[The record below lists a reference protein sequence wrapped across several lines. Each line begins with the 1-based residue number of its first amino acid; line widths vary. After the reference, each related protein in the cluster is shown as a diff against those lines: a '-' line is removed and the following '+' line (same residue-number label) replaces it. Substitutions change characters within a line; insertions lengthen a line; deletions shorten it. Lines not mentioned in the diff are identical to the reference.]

1 MARVSHTLS
10 DPSSASDLSV
20 ETTAEHI
27 SEKALSIVDACGE
40 GVQGVG
46 YDRATKQATPYQTAR
61 IVDSTGCSP
70 RSRLIPSLLLT
81 VQKSLK
87 VLERAYCVVCSFIL
101 FVGQVD
107 KEDRRH
113 RAEVTDN
120 GVMAVSNGESQGP
133 WSHHCSSHELL
144 AATSGLLHLRHIGPF
159 PQRRALPIIGSSG
172 DLKLPSTPA
181 TVIRLAIENPRGPS
195 HRRLYPATPPNAHIT
210 PHVFRPPPW
219 RERLRIS
226 IASRTSMP
234 WQNS

>member
-1 MARVSHTLS
+1 MDNPRGAVYTAVKGRFQHPISLGMARVSHTLS

-120 GVMAVSNGESQGP
+120 GVMAVSNGESQG
-133 WSHHCSSHELL
+133 H
-144 AATSGLLHLRHIGPF
+144 GPTT
-159 PQRRALPIIGSSG
+159 ALPTNFWQQRQAFFTFDISV
-172 DLKLPSTPA
+172 LFPNVAHCPSLEAAVT
-181 TVIRLAIENPRGPS
+181 
-195 HRRLYPATPPNAHIT
+195 
-210 PHVFRPPPW
+210 
-219 RERLRIS
+219 
-226 IASRTSMP
+226 
-234 WQNS
+234 